1 MKRGLVLI
9 LLAGCASPQP
19 TASPPGPPPAE
30 RTAAVGPAEAPPS
43 PAPSSPSDGEYR
55 RALAC
60 FNRGEFE
67 KAREAAQRAIQLDPG
82 NLAARAL
89 LDDIHAVRVGTP
101 AGALPTGRP
110 DVRRHLVSVEQAQVE
125 VAKHVRDGGRYLSAR
140 MYASAIREYEAAELK
155 IRAIP
160 YEVSALNDLLPE
172 IREGLARARSARGE

>member
-1 MKRGLVLI
+1 MKRLFVL
-9 LLAGCASPQP
+9 LLAGCASAPP
-19 TASPPGPPPAE
+19 PPPRADGLPDERMATVGPVELPASPPA
-30 RTAAVGPAEAPPS
+30 
-43 PAPSSPSDGEYR
+43 SPSEAEYR
-55 RALAC
+55 RALAHY
-60 FNRGEFE
+60 NRSEFE
-67 KAREAAQRAIQLDPG
+67 KARDAARRAIQLDPG

-89 LDDIHAVRVGTP
+89 LDDIHAVLVGKP

-110 DVRRHLVSVEQAQVE
+110 DVRRHLVAVEQAQIE

-172 IREGLARARSARGE
+172 IREGLARARSVHGE

>member
-1 MKRGLVLI
+1 MRRAAVLV
-9 LLAGCASPQP
+9 LLAGCASRE
-19 TASPPGPPPAE
+19 TVSPPADALPDE
-30 RTAAVGPAEAPPS
+30 RTATVAAPGT
-43 PAPSSPSDGEYR
+43 PAPSAPASPSDGEYR
-55 RALAC
+55 RALAH
-60 FNRGEFE
+60 FNRSEFD
-67 KAREAAQRAIQLDPG
+67 KAREAARRAIQFDPG

-89 LDDIHAVRVGTP
+89 LDDIHAVLVGKP
-101 AGALPTGRP
+101 AGALPAGRP

-172 IREGLARARSARGE
+172 IREGLAQAKSARGE